1 MTNALSSVVGLV
13 TIGQS
18 PRPDVV
24 PEMAAL
30 IGPGVDVREAGALDG
45 LRRSEIE
52 ALAPTGHDEIL
63 VTRLTDGAAVFLGK
77 EKIVGLVE
85 RRIAALEREGATL
98 TALLC
103 TGAFPRLRAARP
115 LIQPHPV
122 LLGTLRGLSWPGR
135 LGVLTPSVRHVPQTE
150 ARWRRDGFDPVV
162 APLSPYEEEDPNAPR
177 RRRDARWRG
186 RARGDGLHGLPPQ
199 DARRAARADRRAC
212 PAGQSARGPGH
223 RGGLRRLT
231 VRCWSFGST
240 RAEEPALARR
250 RAWTGRR

>member
-1 MTNALSSVVGLV
+1 MTKPLGSVVGLV

-18 PRPDVV
+18 PRADVV

-45 LRRSEIE
+45 LTRPEIE
-52 ALAPTGHDEIL
+52 RLAPTGRDEIL
-63 VTRLTDGAAVFLGK
+63 VTRLQDGSAVFVGK

-85 RRIAALEREGATL
+85 QRIAALEQGGATM

-103 TGAFPRLRAARP
+103 TGAFPRLRSSRT

-135 LGVLTPSVRHVPQTE
+135 LGVLTPSVPHVPQTE

-162 APLSPYEEEDPNAPR
+162 VPLSPYEHED
-177 RRRDARWRG
+177 
-186 RARGDGLHGLPPQ
+186 
-199 DARRAARADRRAC
+199 AA
-212 PAGQSARGPGH
+212 
-223 RGGLRRLT
+223 
-231 VRCWSFGST
+231 
-240 RAEEPALARR
+240 ALARVGAAFR
-250 RAWTGRR
+250 QAGAGLVVLDCMGFTRKTRDELRALTGAPVLLANLLVARVLAELCGA